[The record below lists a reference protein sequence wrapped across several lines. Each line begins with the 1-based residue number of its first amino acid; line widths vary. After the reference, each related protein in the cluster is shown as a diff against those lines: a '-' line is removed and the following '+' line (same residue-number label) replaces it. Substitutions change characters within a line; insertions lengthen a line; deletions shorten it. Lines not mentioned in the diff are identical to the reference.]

1 MGNTR
6 HGMSFGTGTA
16 FFALMRN
23 ACSGALFEVVD
34 RAYDHP
40 SPNEERA
47 AIPLAGGIM
56 QHGYQCGMTWG
67 AALAAGARAYR
78 LLGPG
83 PRAEG
88 RAILASARLV
98 EAFRGQN
105 RYVDCVDI
113 TQIDRSSSAMEM
125 VTYFAIK
132 GGSVG
137 CARRAAR
144 FMPAALDA
152 IDAAFSQ
159 PGTEAPPGPV
169 SCASALARR
178 MGAPDADATTAAGL
192 AGGIGLSGG
201 ACGALGAAIWVQT
214 LRTLRGGAAKVDYKA
229 RPALELVDRFLERTG
244 REFECDAIVGRR
256 FESVADHARYVSE
269 GGCARLMEALATAAS
284 PSSARDGNAVQ
295 GG

>member
-1 MGNTR
+1 MGHTR
-6 HGMSFGTGTA
+6 HGVSFGTRTA

-34 RAYDHP
+34 RAYGHASVD
-40 SPNEERA
+40 EERA

-83 PRAEG
+83 PRAEA
-88 RAILASARLV
+88 RALLASARLV
-98 EAFRGQN
+98 ASFRDQN
-105 RYVDCVDI
+105 GHVDCVDI
-113 TQIDRSSSAMEM
+113 TEIDRSSSAMEM
-125 VTYFAIK
+125 FTYFAIK

-152 IDAAFSQ
+152 IDAALSEAE
-159 PGTEAPPGPV
+159 TDAPPGPV
-169 SCASALARR
+169 SCAAVLARR
-178 MGAPDADATTAAGL
+178 MGASDEHATIAAGL

-201 ACGALGAAIWVQT
+201 ACGALGAAIWIQT
-214 LRTLRGGAAKVDYKA
+214 LRSLRGGATKVGYES
-229 RPALELVDRFLERTG
+229 PAALALIDRFLKCTEY
-244 REFECDAIVGRR
+244 EFECAAIVGRK
-256 FESVADHARYVSE
+256 FESVTDHARHVCS
-269 GGCARLMEALATAAS
+269 GGCARLIEALASAAS
-284 PSSARDGNAVQ
+284 SSSGPPGPDGCA
-295 GG
+295 